1 MAVCVALFLLVALSL
16 LGDFFQKRQAARNV
30 EEAVDSAFT
39 VNETSGNIGITPPD
53 LENAEIKEEAEEIA
67 IDFDA
72 LRQLNPDIIGWILV
86 PETNINY
93 PILQSPEELDTDYY
107 LNTNLDGS
115 QGYPGSIYIQK
126 RNSPYFTD
134 PLTVV
139 YGHNM
144 KNGSMFAT
152 LHNYEDETFFQEN
165 PYIYVYTEKEN
176 AVYEVFAAVWFD
188 NRLIL
193 DYYDDFLNE
202 GDLTEF
208 LTLLKDY
215 PGIWND
221 SISVSEEADTLIGL
235 STCISQRP
243 DERFYVFGRKL
254 SKEEKTKLP
263 EEEKQKVVDI
273 LSEGTKNL
281 ESN

>member
-1 MAVCVALFLLVALSL
+1 MALFLLVALSL
-16 LGDFFQKRQAARNV
+16 LGDFFQKRQAQNKV
-30 EEAVDSAFT
+30 EDLAENAITIKD
-39 VNETSGNIGITPPD
+39 VNDESPIAPPD
-53 LENAEIKEEAEEIA
+53 LDDVKVQEEEEIA
-67 IDFDA
+67 LDFDA

-86 PETNINY
+86 PGTNINY

-126 RNSPYFTD
+126 RNSPDFTD

-193 DYYDDFLNE
+193 DYYDDFLDE
-202 GDLTEF
+202 GDLTAF
-208 LTLLKDY
+208 LNLLKDY

-221 SISVSEEADTLIGL
+221 EISISEEEDTLIGL

-254 SKEEKTKLP
+254 SKEEKAKLHH
-263 EEEKQKVVDI
+263 I
-273 LSEGTKNL
+273 H
-281 ESN
+281 

>member
-1 MAVCVALFLLVALSL
+1 MAVCVALFLLVALSF
-16 LGDFFQKRQAARNV
+16 LGDFFQKRQAQNKV
-30 EEAVDSAFT
+30 EDLAENAITIKD
-39 VNETSGNIGITPPD
+39 VNDESPIAPPD
-53 LENAEIKEEAEEIA
+53 LDDAKVQEEEEIA
-67 IDFDA
+67 LDFDA

-107 LNTNLDGS
+107 LNINLDGS

-126 RNSPYFTD
+126 RNSPDFTD

-193 DYYDDFLNE
+193 DYYNDFLDE
-202 GDLTEF
+202 GDLTDF
-208 LTLLKDY
+208 LNLLKDY

-221 SISVSEEADTLIGL
+221 EISISEKEDTLIGL

-243 DERFYVFGRKL
+243 NERFYVFGRKL
-254 SKEEKTKLP
+254 SKEEKTKMP
-263 EEEKQKVVDI
+263 EEQKQKAMDI
-273 LSEGTKNL
+273 LSDDIGYVE
-281 ESN
+281 